1 MNEKIFSKK
10 NFLKIILWLVAVHSA
25 FVGIAL
31 IISPSEVF
39 EILGYQKCTE
49 RFFPTQ
55 GGVFHII
62 MAVGY
67 GFAANRSDYSNDLI
81 VFSIIVK
88 LLATL
93 FLITYFILVMSNFII
108 LFSALGDF
116 IMGILIWWSFLKNK
130 SLNEK

>member
-1 MNEKIFSKK
+1 MNQKIFSKK
-10 NFLKIILWLVAVHSA
+10 NLLKIILWLVAVHSA
-25 FVGIAL
+25 LVGIAL
-31 IISPSEVF
+31 IISPSEIF
-39 EILGYQKCTE
+39 EFLGYQKCTE

-67 GFAANRSDYSNDLI
+67 SFAANRSDHSNDLI
-81 VFSIIVK
+81 IFSIIVK

-93 FLITYFILVMSNFII
+93 FLITYFILVASNFII
-108 LFSALGDF
+108 LFSAFGDL
-116 IMGILIWWSFLKNK
+116 IMGILIWWSFLKRK